1 MTRSILHML
10 SPLKH
15 MSPFD
20 VNMAVDA
27 GFDVALPYT
36 GVTLQ
41 EVTGLVQD
49 SIFSR
54 APQDGTRTGIFIAG
68 KNAELALDMLDAARN
83 AFVPPFANHV
93 FADPAGSFT
102 TGAALVAVVAK
113 VLRERRNESLTG
125 KRVVIY
131 GGTGVVAYCAGVLAA
146 REGAEVAL
154 VGHDGAERVTRI
166 ADSMRRRF
174 GVEVSGLDGSRPEQ
188 RREIVSGA
196 HVALAAAAAG
206 VRVLTA
212 DDLAGARGLM
222 VAADVN
228 AVPPSGVEGVDV
240 HASGDPIPGFE
251 VLAVGALAVGNVK
264 YGTQAGLLRRMLE
277 TREPLALD
285 FRDAYALAVE
295 LAA

>member
-1 MTRSILHML
+1 MTRSILHMI

-20 VNMAVDA
+20 VNMAADA
-27 GFDVALPYT
+27 GFDVVVPYT

-41 EVTGLVQD
+41 EMTGLVQD

-54 APQDGTRTGIFIAG
+54 APQDGSRTGLFIAG
-68 KNAELALDMLDAARN
+68 KNAELALDMLDAARH

-113 VLRERRNESLTG
+113 VLRERRGEDLNG

-146 REGAEVAL
+146 QAGAEVAL

-166 ADSMRRRF
+166 ADSMKRRF
-174 GVEVSGLDGSRPEQ
+174 GVAVSGVDGSRPEQ

-212 DDLAGARGLM
+212 EDLAAAPGLL

-228 AVPPSGVEGVDV
+228 AVPPSGIEGVDV
-240 HASGDPIPGFE
+240 HASGDPLPGSE
-251 VLAVGALAVGNVK
+251 VLGIGALAVGNVK